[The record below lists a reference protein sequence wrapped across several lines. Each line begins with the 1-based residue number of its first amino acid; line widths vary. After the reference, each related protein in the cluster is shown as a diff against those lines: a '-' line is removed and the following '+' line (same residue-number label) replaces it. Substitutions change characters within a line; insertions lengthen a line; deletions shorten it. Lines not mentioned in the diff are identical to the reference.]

1 MRIIIEMDETHV
13 EETAGALRSA
23 IMEIV
28 GRARRGLE
36 AMGCHPDR
44 WDNSHFNGVSR
55 DMGYARSLKIL
66 LTDIEAAIKGDT
78 K

>member
-1 MRIIIEMDETHV
+1 MKIVIEMDETHGK
-13 EETAGALRSA
+13 ETASALRSA

-44 WDNSHFNGVSR
+44 WDDSHFNGVSR
-55 DMGYARSLKIL
+55 DMDYASRLKML
-66 LTDIEAAIKGDT
+66 LTDIEAGMEGGAK
-78 K
+78 